1 MSSSSNGRPVL
12 RRRKTARA
20 AIRGARIG
28 CAALVLAATA
38 AAAAPP
44 AGRLDPRFGGDGLV
58 IHRLTGGH
66 DVARGLVPL
75 PDGRLLVA
83 AESGGFRKPFAGP
96 DAVLLRLLPNGG
108 RDKTFGTG
116 GVVRVSVGR
125 GVDYVSGAA
134 RLADGRLLAGGT
146 AHNLNADDSGDD
158 AALYAFR
165 AGQSGKLDPSFGRK
179 GVASV
184 RVAGGLNSALSGIAA
199 SADGSVVVGGT
210 NDRKRLVL
218 ARFDGRGRLDRR
230 FGRDGVVSHRVQ
242 YPYALARQPDGK
254 LVVVGMTD
262 LPRRDWFVLRLRP
275 DGLRDPAFG
284 GGDGLVVTSFGRGPD
299 AARAVTVDSR
309 SRILVAGTTNR
320 GFACSKR
327 CVQLRVVRYLPT
339 GRIDLSFA
347 TAGGSPTPIEPA
359 DGTLGL
365 ALERDG
371 KILVAGSSLVGAAQD
386 RPLAIWRLG
395 PNGRRDRSFGTGG
408 VLAVNPTSGRIDHDY
423 LTSVVVLPDRGIVAA
438 GGSAK
443 PEPGFD
449 SSLLSDVAV
458 VRAR

>member
-1 MSSSSNGRPVL
+1 M
-12 RRRKTARA
+12 
-20 AIRGARIG
+20 IRGARIG

-58 IHRLTGGH
+58 IHRLTRGY
-66 DVARGLVPL
+66 DAARGLVPL
-75 PDGRLLVA
+75 PDGRLIVA
-83 AESGGFRKPFAGP
+83 AETGGYRRPFAGP
-96 DAVLLRLLPNGG
+96 DAVLLRLLPGGG
-108 RDKTFGTG
+108 RDKAFGTG

-125 GVDYVSGAA
+125 GIDYVSGAA
-134 RLADGRLLAGGT
+134 RLADGRLLAGGA

-184 RVAGGLNSALSGIAA
+184 RVAGGLHSALSGIAS

-218 ARFDGRGRLDRR
+218 ARFDARGRLDRR
-230 FGRDGVVSHRVQ
+230 FGGDGVVSHRVQ
-242 YPYALARQPDGK
+242 YPYALARQPDGR
-254 LVVVGMTD
+254 LIVVGMTNM
-262 LPRRDWFVLRLRP
+262 PRRDWFVLRLRP
-275 DGLRDPAFG
+275 DGSRDPAFG

-299 AARAVTVDSR
+299 AARAVTIDSR
-309 SRILVAGTTNR
+309 GRILVAGTTN
-320 GFACSKR
+320 GTFACTKQ

-339 GRIDLSFA
+339 GRIDPSFA
-347 TAGGSPTPIEPA
+347 TAGGSPLPIEPA
-359 DGTLGL
+359 EDMLGL

-371 KILVAGSSLVGAAQD
+371 RILVAGTSRVGATQD
-386 RPLAIWRLG
+386 SQFAIWRLG

-408 VLAVNPTSGRIDHDY
+408 VLEVNPTSGRTNRDF
-423 LTSVVVLPDRGIVAA
+423 LTAVVALRDRGFVAA

-443 PEPGFD
+443 PEPGFN
-449 SSLLSDVAV
+449 DVAV
-458 VRAR
+458 IRAR